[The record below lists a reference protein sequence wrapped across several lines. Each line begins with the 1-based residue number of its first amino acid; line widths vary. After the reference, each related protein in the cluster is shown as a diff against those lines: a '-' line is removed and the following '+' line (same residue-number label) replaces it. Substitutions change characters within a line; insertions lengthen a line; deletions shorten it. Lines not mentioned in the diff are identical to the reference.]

1 MLYIIELFWKPFKQS
16 LTIFYTR
23 CEIMIRRLLVKI
35 IKLIVFVCIVLYTAF
50 LLSKMLGLED
60 ICPAINNFLA
70 AIAAIPI
77 PGVGT
82 VGGVVAL
89 IVGALTLSGAFDGD
103 E

>member
-1 MLYIIELFWKPFKQS
+1 
-16 LTIFYTR
+16 
-23 CEIMIRRLLVKI
+23 MIRQFLVKI
-35 IKLIVFVCIVLYTAF
+35 IKLIVFVCIVLYTAAV
-50 LLSKMLGLED
+50 LNEMLGLED

-70 AIAAIPI
+70 AILANWI

>member
-1 MLYIIELFWKPFKQS
+1 
-16 LTIFYTR
+16 
-23 CEIMIRRLLVKI
+23 MIRQFLVKI
-35 IKLIVFVCIVLYTAF
+35 IKLIVFVCIVLYTAAV
-50 LLSKMLGLED
+50 LIKMLGLEA
-60 ICPAINNFLA
+60 ICPAINNFFTILA
-70 AIAAIPI
+70 IQI

>member
-1 MLYIIELFWKPFKQS
+1 
-16 LTIFYTR
+16 
-23 CEIMIRRLLVKI
+23 MIRQFLVKI

-50 LLSKMLGLED
+50 LLNAWLGLED

>member
-1 MLYIIELFWKPFKQS
+1 
-16 LTIFYTR
+16 
-23 CEIMIRRLLVKI
+23 MIRQFLVKI

-50 LLSKMLGLED
+50 PLNALLGLED

-70 AIAAIPI
+70 AITAIQI

-82 VGGVVAL
+82 VGGIVLL
-89 IVGALTLSGAFDGD
+89 IVGGLTLLGAFDDD

>member
-1 MLYIIELFWKPFKQS
+1 
-16 LTIFYTR
+16 
-23 CEIMIRRLLVKI
+23 MIRQFLVKI

-50 LLSKMLGLED
+50 LLNALLGLED

-82 VGGVVAL
+82 VGGVVVL
-89 IVGALTLSGAFDGD
+89 IVGALTMSGAFDDD

>member
-1 MLYIIELFWKPFKQS
+1 
-16 LTIFYTR
+16 
-23 CEIMIRRLLVKI
+23 MIRQFLVKI

-50 LLSKMLGLED
+50 LLNAWLGLED
-60 ICPAINNFLA
+60 VCPAINNFLA

-82 VGGVVAL
+82 VGGVVVL
-89 IVGALTLSGAFDGD
+89 VVGALILSGAFDGD

>member
-1 MLYIIELFWKPFKQS
+1 M
-16 LTIFYTR
+16 R
-23 CEIMIRRLLVKI
+23 CEIMIRQFLVKI
-35 IKLIVFVCIVLYTAF
+35 IKLIVFVCIVLDTAS
-50 LLSKMLGLED
+50 LLSKVFED

-70 AIAAIPI
+70 AIDAIPI

>member
-1 MLYIIELFWKPFKQS
+1 
-16 LTIFYTR
+16 
-23 CEIMIRRLLVKI
+23 MIRQFLVKI
-35 IKLIVFVCIVLYTAF
+35 IKLVVFVCIVLYTAF
-50 LLSKMLGLED
+50 LLNALLGLED

-82 VGGVVAL
+82 VGGVVVL
-89 IVGALTLSGAFDGD
+89 IVGALTLSGAFDDD

>member
-1 MLYIIELFWKPFKQS
+1 M
-16 LTIFYTR
+16 R
-23 CEIMIRRLLVKI
+23 CEIMIRQFLVKI
-35 IKLIVFVCIVLYTAF
+35 IKLIVFVCIVLYTAV

>member
-1 MLYIIELFWKPFKQS
+1 
-16 LTIFYTR
+16 
-23 CEIMIRRLLVKI
+23 MIRQFLVKI
-35 IKLIVFVCIVLYTAF
+35 IKLIVFVCIVLFTAGLF
-50 LLSKMLGLED
+50 SKMLGLED

>member
-1 MLYIIELFWKPFKQS
+1 
-16 LTIFYTR
+16 
-23 CEIMIRRLLVKI
+23 MIRQFLVKI
-35 IKLIVFVCIVLYTAF
+35 IKLIVFVCIVLYAAF
-50 LLSKMLGLED
+50 FLNKLLGLED

-82 VGGVVAL
+82 VGGVVVL
-89 IVGALTLSGAFDGD
+89 IVGGLTLLGAFDGD

>member
-1 MLYIIELFWKPFKQS
+1 
-16 LTIFYTR
+16 
-23 CEIMIRRLLVKI
+23 MIRQFLVKI

-50 LLSKMLGLED
+50 LLNALLGLED
-60 ICPAINNFLA
+60 ICPAINNFFA
-70 AIAAIPI
+70 AISAIPI

>member
-1 MLYIIELFWKPFKQS
+1 M
-16 LTIFYTR
+16 R
-23 CEIMIRRLLVKI
+23 CEIMIRQFLVKI

-50 LLSKMLGLED
+50 LLSKMFED

-82 VGGVVAL
+82 VGGVVVL

>member
-1 MLYIIELFWKPFKQS
+1 
-16 LTIFYTR
+16 
-23 CEIMIRRLLVKI
+23 MIRQFLVKI

-50 LLSKMLGLED
+50 LLSD
-60 ICPAINNFLA
+60 ICPAINNFFA

-82 VGGVVAL
+82 VGGVVVL

>member
-1 MLYIIELFWKPFKQS
+1 M
-16 LTIFYTR
+16 R
-23 CEIMIRRLLVKI
+23 CEIMIRQFLVKI
-35 IKLIVFVCIVLYTAF
+35 IKLIVFVCIILDTAS
-50 LLSKMLGLED
+50 LLSNMFED

-70 AIAAIPI
+70 AIDAIPI

>member
-1 MLYIIELFWKPFKQS
+1 
-16 LTIFYTR
+16 
-23 CEIMIRRLLVKI
+23 MIRQFLVKI

-50 LLSKMLGLED
+50 LLNALLGLED

-82 VGGVVAL
+82 VGGVVVL

>member
-1 MLYIIELFWKPFKQS
+1 
-16 LTIFYTR
+16 
-23 CEIMIRRLLVKI
+23 MIRQFLVKI

-82 VGGVVAL
+82 VGGVVVL
-89 IVGALTLSGAFDGD
+89 IVGGLTLLGAFDGD